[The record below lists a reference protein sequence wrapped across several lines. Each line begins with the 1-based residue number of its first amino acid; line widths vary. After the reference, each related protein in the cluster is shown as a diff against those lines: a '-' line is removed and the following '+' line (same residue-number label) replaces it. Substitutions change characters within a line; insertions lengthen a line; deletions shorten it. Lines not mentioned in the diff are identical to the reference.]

1 MNREFLTLSKEAYD
15 LLIELAESGNVEIHG
30 LQTSL
35 ERIEKL
41 AEHVLEEA
49 INVLRLEDETLS
61 LEQTGGLRAVR
72 KLVELTNRSR
82 RLPEELRPE
91 LEQTLSQRIN
101 SGGRARAA
109 RTIRNL
115 EKEDQTR

>member
-1 MNREFLTLSKEAYD
+1 MNQELLTLSREAYE
-15 LLIELAESGNVEIHG
+15 LLVELAESGNVEVHG

-41 AEHVLEEA
+41 AGHVLEEA
-49 INVLRLEDETLS
+49 LNVLRLEDETLS

-72 KLVELTNRSR
+72 KLVELTNRAR

-91 LEQTLSQRIN
+91 LEQTLSQKIN

-115 EKEDQTR
+115 EEDQTR